1 MKDLKEILLTEY
13 RSEENMHDWR
23 IYFNK
28 KEKAIKYFL
37 IGQKDLDS
45 AESID
50 EAASEIWKID
60 HEAKITVVHSNEFE
74 KALNKK

>member
-1 MKDLKEILLTEY
+1 MKDIKEMLLTEY

-28 KEKAIKYFL
+28 EEKAIKYFL

-45 AESID
+45 TESID
-50 EAASEIWKID
+50 EAVSEIWKMD
-60 HEAKITVVHSNEFE
+60 NKAKITVVHSNEFE